1 MTCEHCQEQISAF
14 LDSELDETSSA
25 NIQTHLSVCVECAKV
40 CEDFASIL
48 DFCQIEEP
56 NEILPPNSQ
65 AMWCRISN
73 TLESEI
79 NAELIHEAQQQNQE
93 EQKKIKQG
101 WFSRGWSLS
110 FSQVAS
116 AVLGIAIISSL
127 LTFIGIKNYSAATKT
142 DVLAQKSLDA
152 SSAPTFFDKVLG
164 KLGFV
169 ETSDQVRERRV
180 AEQTALIEYWNKRVA
195 TRRVQWDANLR
206 DAFDRNLNEIDQAVN
221 EYTLILQENPQ
232 DELSTEMLDSALS
245 EKVDLLR
252 EFSDL

>member
-14 LDSELDETSSA
+14 LDNELDETISA
-25 NIQTHLSVCVECAKV
+25 NIQTHLAVCVECAKV

-56 NEILPPNSQ
+56 HEILPTNSQ

-73 TLESEI
+73 TIEGEI
-79 NAELIHEAQQQNQE
+79 NAELVQEAKQQHRQHEE
-93 EQKKIKQG
+93 KLKQS
-101 WFSRGWSLS
+101 WFARGWSLS

-116 AVLGIAIISSL
+116 AVLGIAVISSL
-127 LTFIGIKNYSAATKT
+127 LTFIGVRNYSAGTSG
-142 DVLAQKSLDA
+142 DILVYKSLND
-152 SSAPTFFDKVLG
+152 SAPTFLDRAMG
-164 KLGFV
+164 KLGLI
-169 ETSDQVRERRV
+169 ETPDQIRERRV
-180 AEQTALIEYWNKRVA
+180 AEQTALIEYWNNRVES
-195 TRRVQWDANLR
+195 RRVQWDANLR
-206 DAFDRNLNEIDQAVN
+206 DAFDRNLNEINQAVN

-232 DELSTEMLDSALS
+232 DELSNEMLESAMS

>member
-14 LDSELDETSSA
+14 LDNDLDETSSA
-25 NIQTHLSVCVECAKV
+25 NIQTHLSVCLECAKV
-40 CEDFASIL
+40 CGDFASIL

-56 NEILPPNSQ
+56 NEILPSNSQ

-73 TLESEI
+73 TIEGEI
-79 NAELIHEAQQQNQE
+79 NAELIHEAKQQHQQE
-93 EQKKIKQG
+93 QEKIKQS

-127 LTFIGIKNYSAATKT
+127 LTFIGIRNYSAGTSS
-142 DVLAQKSLDA
+142 DILANKSLTE
-152 SSAPTFFDKVLG
+152 SAPTLLDKALG
-164 KLGFV
+164 KLGLI
-169 ETSDQVRERRV
+169 ETPDQIRERRIS
-180 AEQTALIEYWNKRVA
+180 EQTALIEYWNKRVE
-195 TRRVQWDANLR
+195 TRRAQWDANLR

-232 DELSTEMLDSALS
+232 DELSTEMLDSAMN